1 MASPYDIAMIQSGDP
16 EAQVGRAAGATM
28 AGLEQFKTK
37 KDIIKQLNDAYKAAQ
52 EKAKKKKGLYG
63 LGGSLIG
70 GLLGLGLGPVGA
82 AIAAG
87 LSAGVAEKY
96 RQDIYDPT
104 KELREAKEKFKGRAE
119 SEGLEGDIEQIDEAL
134 DDAVI
139 ADAVIGAL
147 SSAVLGGYKAPNV
160 VGETATQAA
169 SESASQILDAG
180 ITQGGGI
187 QGQNILDV
195 VGNLA
200 DAGAGGESVQF
211 ALDIPLLENFT
222 GLNINKIPGMDS
234 FIESPIGQTSL
245 GLLRFGGTPL
255 LQDLMMQDFT
265 APQLATTS
273 RFRGYGGY

>member
-1 MASPYDIAMIQSGDP
+1 M
-16 EAQVGRAAGATM
+16 
-28 AGLEQFKTK
+28 
-37 KDIIKQLNDAYKAAQ
+37 
-52 EKAKKKKGLYG
+52 
-63 LGGSLIG
+63 
-70 GLLGLGLGPVGA
+70 
-82 AIAAG
+82 
-87 LSAGVAEKY
+87 
-96 RQDIYDPT
+96 
-104 KELREAKEKFKGRAE
+104 
-119 SEGLEGDIEQIDEAL
+119 

-147 SSAVLGGYKAPNV
+147 SSATLGGYKAPNV
-160 VGETATQAA
+160 
-169 SESASQILDAG
+169 
-180 ITQGGGI
+180 
-187 QGQNILDV
+187 
-195 VGNLA
+195 
-200 DAGAGGESVQF
+200 AGGESVQF

>member
-119 SEGLEGDIEQIDEAL
+119 GEGLEGDIEQIDEAL

-169 SESASQILDAG
+169 SESASQ
-180 ITQGGGI
+180 
-187 QGQNILDV
+187 NILDV
-195 VGNLA
+195 AGNLA

-211 ALDIPLLENFT
+211 TLNTPLLEKFI
-222 GLNINKIPGMDS
+222 GLDINEIPGMGS

>member
-119 SEGLEGDIEQIDEAL
+119 GEGLEGDIEQIDEAL

-147 SSAVLGGYKAPNV
+147 SSATLGGYKAPNV
-160 VGETATQAA
+160 
-169 SESASQILDAG
+169 
-180 ITQGGGI
+180 
-187 QGQNILDV
+187 
-195 VGNLA
+195 
-200 DAGAGGESVQF
+200 AGGESVQF